1 MQIRALGVHKLETAQ
16 TKHTCFLIDGVL
28 GVDAGS
34 IASSLS
40 LAELKQL
47 NALLLTHQ
55 HFDHIRDIPTI
66 GLAAF
71 DEPNTIDL
79 YAISETLNVV
89 HTNLLNGNVYPD
101 FTKPLRGG
109 SPKFRF
115 NPVQPDTSFN
125 VLDYKVRAIP
135 MPHSAPTVGYRIASP
150 AGEHF
155 AYTGDTGGNLL
166 PFLDSDSEPNILF
179 LEVSFPDRWS
189 ELASNTGHLTPASL
203 RSQLQEALSGGLNL
217 PKMVA
222 VHLDPES
229 RDELEDGISAVAVDL
244 GVDLTTGHDGMLVE
258 L

>member
-1 MQIRALGVHKLETAQ
+1 M
-16 TKHTCFLIDGVL
+16 
-28 GVDAGS
+28 GS
-34 IASSLS
+34 WESTPVVWPSSLS

-179 LEVSFPDRWS
+179 LEVSFSGPVVRISQQHGASDAGVFAKSASGSLIGRLEPS
-189 ELASNTGHLTPASL
+189 ENGRGAPGP
-203 RSQLQEALSGGLNL
+203 REPG
-217 PKMVA
+217 
-222 VHLDPES
+222 
-229 RDELEDGISAVAVDL
+229 
-244 GVDLTTGHDGMLVE
+244 
-258 L
+258 